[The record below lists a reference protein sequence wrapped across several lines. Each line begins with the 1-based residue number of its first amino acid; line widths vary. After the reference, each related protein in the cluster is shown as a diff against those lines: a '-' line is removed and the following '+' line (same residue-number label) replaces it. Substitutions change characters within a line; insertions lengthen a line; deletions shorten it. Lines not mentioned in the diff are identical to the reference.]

1 MDFRCAFK
9 LLRPRCN
16 QNSRKIWF
24 IDMDIAKDIYSAI
37 SRPYPSPD
45 DCKVKVTNLEL
56 LCLSF
61 TLTLIIKSRSSW
73 FSYWFICLPYRDYIF
88 YNNGSERNHTIP
100 GELFCPSTG
109 LFVEARHKY
118 VNTCTSSWFGHGIM
132 QNITWQPEHNKS
144 YSLNLCQ
151 SKKKSAHKPAHF
163 ISPQTCTLYQPT
175 NLHTLS
181 AHKPVHC

>member
-1 MDFRCAFK
+1 MEDLIYIYCQR
-9 LLRPRCN
+9 
-16 QNSRKIWF
+16 F
-24 IDMDIAKDIYSAI
+24 IQCHIP
-37 SRPYPSPD
+37 PYPNPD

-56 LCLSF
+56 LYLSF
-61 TLTLIIKSRSSW
+61 TLTLIIISRTSW
-73 FSYWFICLPYRDYIF
+73 FSYWFICLRYRDYIF
-88 YNNGSERNHTIP
+88 YNNALERKHTIQ

-109 LFVEARHKY
+109 LFVDARHKY
-118 VNTCTSSWFGHGIM
+118 VKTCTSSWFGHGIM
-132 QNITWQPEHNKS
+132 QNITQQYEHSKF

-151 SKKKSAHKPAHF
+151 SKKY